1 MIDYTNRSK
10 ATGSEGVQ
18 YDEGLRNHMI
28 KVYQYMAAGLGLSGV
43 VAYLTVAVPA
53 VAALAIQLKWVWFIG
68 VIAMAFLVMPRMYNM
83 SVGGALASFFGYAT
97 ILSLAIAPIF
107 LFYTQESIART
118 FFITASVFL
127 GMSLYGYT
135 TKKDLTSL
143 GTFAI
148 IGVWGVFFAAL
159 INIFLQSTMVHFIAS
174 GVAVIASIA
183 LTAYDTQ
190 KIKQVYLSLG
200 RNTEMLKKA
209 AIVGA
214 LQLYFDFVYMF
225 IHLLQFVGDR
235 R

>member
-1 MIDYTNRSK
+1 MKDYTKANRAGAPAS
-10 ATGSEGVQ
+10 AR
-18 YDEGLRNHMI
+18 YDEGLRTHMI

-43 VAYLTVAVPA
+43 VAYLTMTVPA
-53 VAALAIQLKWVWFIG
+53 VAQIAIQLKWVWFIG
-68 VIAMAFLVMPRMYNM
+68 VIAMAFLVMPRMFKM
-83 SVGGALASFFGYAT
+83 SVGAAFLSFFGYAT

-118 FFITASVFL
+118 FFITSAVFL
-127 GMSLYGYT
+127 GMSLYGYS

-148 IGVWGVFFAAL
+148 IGVWGVFFAGL
-159 INIFLQSTMVHFIAS
+159 VNIFLQSSMLQFIAS
-174 GVAVIASIA
+174 GIAVIAAVA

-190 KIKQVYLSLG
+190 KIKQAYYAMG
-200 RNTEMLKKA
+200 NNAEMLKKA
-209 AIVGA
+209 AIIGA

-225 IHLLQFVGDR
+225 INLMQFMGDR